1 MLLILYLGCQHCLAD
16 SLHRTIALFSCD
28 KKMFCGE
35 HLLDRVVYDKTNS
48 TKNDEANDSQDYFVL
63 YYSKTGNKRKGVKDM
78 DFNINDFQSVARATL

>member
-1 MLLILYLGCQHCLAD
+1 
-16 SLHRTIALFSCD
+16 
-28 KKMFCGE
+28 MFCGE

-78 DFNINDFQSVARATL
+78 DFNINDFQSVARATRWVEPAIQYLWKMMRAHAIR